1 MNFIRKTLTTTGYH
15 LFYTLFHPK
24 FWTAVLLVLTVTYI
38 RIRPYAE
45 VADDFNANVSIGI
58 LSFIYSDVLFVT
70 VIFISLLL
78 IFSELPFKNTQQT
91 FLLTRS
97 GRRAWCASQILYIIV
112 ISIVITAAAALFSTL
127 LLSGNLSFDNK
138 WDKVINSVMS
148 GKLPEGYAAPRCV
161 SPEALIVFS
170 PYKAIAWSLLCGTFC
185 SIMFGLIIFAA
196 NLASGRSVGIA
207 IGSVLISLYWLFGY
221 TDKYFLIWF
230 SPLEWASIDTI
241 NWRHVSKMPT
251 PEFALG
257 ALTTT
262 CVISII
268 TILFCSRK
276 GSKTVRDFK

>member
-1 MNFIRKTLTTTGYH
+1 MNFITKTLTATGYH

-24 FWTAVLLVLTVTYI
+24 FWAAVLLVLTVTFI
-38 RIRPYAE
+38 RIQPYAE
-45 VADDFNANVSIGI
+45 VASDFNINVSIGI
-58 LSFIYSDVLFVT
+58 LSFIYSDVLFIT

-78 IFSELPFKNTQQT
+78 VFSELPFKNTQQT

-97 GRRAWCASQILYIIV
+97 GRRVWCVSQILYIIV
-112 ISIVITAAAALFSTL
+112 VSITITVAAVLFSIVL
-127 LLSGNLSFDNK
+127 LAGHLSFDDK
-138 WDKVINSVMS
+138 WDKVINSVIN

-185 SIMFGLIIFAA
+185 SVMFGLIIFAA
-196 NLASGRSVGIA
+196 NLASGKSVGIP
-207 IGSVLISLYWLFGY
+207 IGSVLIALYWLFGY

-241 NWRHVSKMPT
+241 NWRHVSQMPT
-251 PEFALG
+251 PEFAIG
-257 ALTTT
+257 VFS
-262 CVISII
+262 VICAVSII

-276 GSKTVRDFK
+276 GSKTV